1 MGFVLYL
8 IGRDV
13 SFRDQSQSE
22 AKESQS
28 NPGYFWHS
36 IWIAHNQYIFK
47 VRKARKNVNHQA
59 AIAFSFALDFLRG
72 WRDFSAKPKQSW
84 ISFNT
89 Q

>member
-36 IWIAHNQYIFK
+36 IWIAHNQ
-47 VRKARKNVNHQA
+47 
-59 AIAFSFALDFLRG
+59 
-72 WRDFSAKPKQSW
+72 
-84 ISFNT
+84 
-89 Q
+89 